1 MSATLVLLLSCDLDR
16 SANMPSARISWGRT
30 PLLSLVLVAVSS
42 DRLRLFLGRGLL
54 LRDNPLLLD
63 LLLSHLNLLLHSK
76 KPHIFYPEVTYG
88 AMTISMVD

>member
-63 LLLSHLNLLLHSK
+63 LLLSHLNLPSQRSK
-76 KPHIFYPEVTYG
+76 ADVSSTRKLRMQP
-88 AMTISMVD
+88 

>member
-1 MSATLVLLLSCDLDR
+1 MSATLVLLLSGDLDR
-16 SANMPSARISWGRT
+16 SATMPSARISWGRT

-63 LLLSHLNLLLHSK
+63 LLLSHLNLPSQRSK
-76 KPHIFYPEVTYG
+76 ADVSSTRKLRMQP
-88 AMTISMVD
+88 